1 MITRKKTALIAAFAA
16 ALLTLSGCSSA
27 PKDGDAATEDGGQ
40 RTVTIVTSNDAPFS
54 FVDDATGEL
63 TGIDGD
69 MLNAMAEQLDWDIE
83 VVVTDFATMPQTV
96 LSKKADFI
104 ADGLYVTD
112 ERKKTLAFS
121 DTWYY
126 QGEGMLVPADS
137 TLKNREDAKD
147 KTIGVM
153 TGTTHLEIA
162 QSLTGEGNIK
172 MYDSQANMLQA
183 VANGQVDAAFT
194 DQAVV
199 AWSLEQNPNPKVKLV
214 TPYEPYFPGTIAAAF
229 RQDDDSKKLLD
240 DLNSAL
246 ADLKATPKYLEI
258 LKKYGLTEDNAAE

>member
-1 MITRKKTALIAAFAA
+1 MTKTMRNRFGLVAVLAATALAI
-16 ALLTLSGCSSA
+16 SGCSSTES
-27 PKDGDAATEDGGQ
+27 ATTEESGA

-69 MLNAMAEQLDWDIE
+69 MLNAMAEQLNWNIE

-96 LSKKADFI
+96 LSGKADFV

-112 ERKKTLAFS
+112 ERKKSLSFS

-126 QGEGMLVPADS
+126 QGEGMLVPSDS
-137 TLKNREDAKD
+137 TLTSREDAEGKI
-147 KTIGVM
+147 IGIM
-153 TGTTHLEIA
+153 TGTTHYEIA
-162 QSLTGEGNIK
+162 QSLTEEANIK
-172 MYDSQANMLQA
+172 MYDSQANLLQA

-199 AWSLEQNPNPKVKLV
+199 AWSLVQNPNDKVKLV

-229 RQDDDSKKLLD
+229 RQDEESDALREE
-240 DLNSAL
+240 LNGAL
-246 ADLKATPKYLEI
+246 AELKSTPQYLEI
-258 LKKYGLTEDNAAE
+258 LERYGLGSDNIAE

>member
-1 MITRKKTALIAAFAA
+1 MTMKKKFSLIAAAA
-16 ALLTLSGCSSA
+16 VTALALSSCSSA
-27 PKDGDAATEDGGQ
+27 AAESQDGADEG
-40 RTVTIVTSNDAPFS
+40 RTITIVTSNDAPFS
-54 FVDDATGEL
+54 YVDEATGEL
-63 TGIDGD
+63 TGIDGE
-69 MLNAMAEQLDWDIE
+69 MLNSMAEGLGWDIE

-112 ERKKTLAFS
+112 SRKETLSFS

-137 TLKNREDAKD
+137 TLTSRDDAKG

-162 QSLTGEGNIK
+162 QSLTDESKIK
-172 MYDSQANMLQA
+172 QYDSQANLIQA
-183 VANGQVDAAFT
+183 IANGQVDAAFT

-199 AWSLEQNPNPKVKLV
+199 AWSLVQNPNDKVKLV
-214 TPYEPYFPGTIAAAF
+214 TPYDPYFPGTIAAAF
-229 RQDDDSKKLLD
+229 RQDEDSD
-240 DLNSAL
+240 VIREELNGAL
-246 ADLKATPKYLEI
+246 AELKASPKYLEI
-258 LKKYGLTEDNAAE
+258 LQKYGLGEDNIAE

>member
-1 MITRKKTALIAAFAA
+1 MAIKKNI
-16 ALLTLSGCSSA
+16 ALLAAVAAGALALSACSASSTPQA
-27 PKDGDAATEDGGQ
+27 ESEDGA

-54 FVDDATGEL
+54 YLDDSTNEL
-63 TGIDGD
+63 TGIDGEI
-69 MLNAMAEQLDWDIE
+69 LNTIAEELNWDIE
-83 VVVTDFATMPQTV
+83 VIVTDFATMPQTV

-112 ERKKTLAFS
+112 ERKKTLSFS

-137 TLKNREDAKD
+137 TLKSRDDAKGLN
-147 KTIGVM
+147 IGVM

-162 QSLTGEGNIK
+162 QSLSDDAHIK
-172 MYDSQANMLQA
+172 QYDSQANLLQA

-199 AWSLEQNPNPKVKLV
+199 AWSLVQNPNDKVKLV

-229 RQDDDSKKLLD
+229 RQDAESDELREQ
-240 DLNSAL
+240 LNEAL
-246 ADLKATPKYLEI
+246 ANLKSTPKYLEI
-258 LKKYGLTEDNAAE
+258 LEKYGLGQDNVAE

>member
-1 MITRKKTALIAAFAA
+1 MLTKKTT
-16 ALLTLSGCSSA
+16 ALLTAIAAGALALTACSSGGGA
-27 PKDGDAATEDGGQ
+27 PADANEGS
-40 RTVTIVTSNDAPFS
+40 RTVTVVTSNDAPFS
-54 FVDDATGEL
+54 YIDEDTGEL

-69 MLNAMAEQLDWDIE
+69 MLNVMADQLGWNIE

-96 LSKKADFI
+96 LSKKADLI

-126 QGEGMLVPADS
+126 QGEGMLVPSDS
-137 TLKNREDAKD
+137 TLTSREDAKG
-147 KTIGVM
+147 KVIGVM

-162 QSLTGEGNIK
+162 QELTSESNIK
-172 MYDSQANMLQA
+172 QFDSQANLIQA

-199 AWSLEQNPNPKVKLV
+199 AWSLVQNPNDKVKLV
-214 TPYEPYFPGTIAAAF
+214 SPYDPYFPGTIAAAF
-229 RQDDDSKKLLD
+229 RQDEESDELREA
-240 DLNSAL
+240 LNGAL
-246 ADLKATPKYLEI
+246 ADLKASPQYLEI
-258 LKKYGLTEDNAAE
+258 LKKYGLGEDNVAE